1 MRVRL
6 VGKIDYFVEI
16 APTKSTNLFFLN
28 YFMKLNTLYEILN
41 NSVKNFS
48 ERIAFSLWRGASYTY
63 KQVSEKVAEVQELL
77 RSAGLKKGDKVVL
90 LSSNMPNWGVCY
102 FAITTG
108 GYTVVPVLPD
118 FTSADIDRIVDHSEA
133 KAMCVSDKLF
143 SKVSK
148 EVAEKLNIVIRTKNL
163 SVLSQNVKE
172 EGELTVPQPEDLA
185 AIIYTSGTTSQ
196 PKGVMLT
203 HYNLASQ
210 MWLIDPLFLVREDD
224 IFLSVLP
231 MAHTYECT
239 LGLILAFYHGSHVVY
254 LDKAPTVSVLLPAL
268 KEVRPT
274 IMLTVPL
281 IIEKI
286 FKGTVKKKFTS
297 SAFMSALYGVGFV
310 RRYLHRIA
318 GKKLTKTFGGRIRFF
333 GIGGSKLDGEVE
345 QFLLDAKFIYDIG
358 YGLTETA
365 PLLAGAVDG
374 MLRLGST
381 GPILKGI
388 EYRLENINEET
399 GIGELVVKS
408 PSQMKGYYKNPEAT
422 AAAFTEDGFF
432 RTGDL
437 CCFDEDGWLYIKGR
451 SKNMILGPSG
461 ENIYPEDIENVLN
474 SHVFISESVVTED
487 DGKLVA
493 LVHFDTDAIEAR
505 YAEMVDTW
513 HKKKHEFELF
523 KQDLMRDI
531 KQYVNERVNRYSKIS
546 EVVEEEQEFEKT
558 ATKKIRRFLYTG
570 KGKKEE

>member
-1 MRVRL
+1 
-6 VGKIDYFVEI
+6 
-16 APTKSTNLFFLN
+16 
-28 YFMKLNTLYEILN
+28 MKLNTLYEILN

-48 ERIAFSLWRGASYTY
+48 ERIAFSLWRGGSYTF
-63 KQVSEKVAEVQELL
+63 KQVGEKVAEVQELL

-102 FAITTG
+102 FAITSG

-118 FTSADIDRIVDHSEA
+118 FTSADLDRIVEHSEA

-143 SKVSK
+143 TKISK
-148 EVAEKLNIVIRTKNL
+148 EVSSKLNIIIRTKNL
-163 SVLSQNVKE
+163 SILSQNVKE
-172 EGELTVPQPEDLA
+172 EGELTIPQPEDLA

-203 HYNLASQ
+203 HYNLSSQ

-286 FKGTVKKKFTS
+286 FKGSVKKKFTS
-297 SAFMSALYGVGFV
+297 SALMSALYGVGFI
-310 RRYLHRIA
+310 RRKLHRLA
-318 GKKLTKTFGGRIRFF
+318 GKKLTKTFGGRVRFF
-333 GIGGSKLDGEVE
+333 GIGGSKLDSEVE
-345 QFLLDAKFIYDIG
+345 QFLLDANFIYDIG

-381 GPILKGI
+381 GPILDGI
-388 EYRLENINEET
+388 EYRLENVDEST

-408 PSQMKGYYKNPEAT
+408 PSQMVGYYKNPEAT
-422 AAAFTEDGFF
+422 AAVFTEDGFF

-474 SHVFISESVVTED
+474 QHVFISESLVTESE
-487 DGKLVA
+487 GKLVA
-493 LVHFDTDAIEAR
+493 LVHFDTEAIEAK
-505 YAEMVDTW
+505 YAEMVEKWNQT
-513 HKKKHEFELF
+513 KQGLENF
-523 KQDLMRDI
+523 KQELMKDI
-531 KQYVNERVNRYSKIS
+531 KQYVNDRVNRYSKIS

-558 ATKKIRRFLYTG
+558 ATKKIRRFLYAG
-570 KGKKEE
+570 GKKKSEDKQ

>member
-1 MRVRL
+1 
-6 VGKIDYFVEI
+6 
-16 APTKSTNLFFLN
+16 
-28 YFMKLNTLYEILN
+28 MKLNTLYEILN

-48 ERIAFSLWRGASYTY
+48 ERIAFSLWRGGSYTF
-63 KQVSEKVAEVQELL
+63 KQVGEKVAEVQNLL

-118 FTSADIDRIVDHSEA
+118 FTSADLDRIVEHSEA
-133 KAMCVSDKLF
+133 KAMCVSDKLYTKI
-143 SKVSK
+143 SP
-148 EVAEKLNIVIRTKNL
+148 EVADKLNIIIRTKNL

-203 HYNLASQ
+203 HYNLSSQ

-239 LGLILAFYHGSHVVY
+239 LGLILAFHHGAHVVY

-286 FKGTVKKKFTS
+286 FKGSVKKKFTS
-297 SAFMSALYGVGFV
+297 SAFMSALYGVGFI

-318 GKKLTKTFGGRIRFF
+318 GKKLAKTFGGRIRFF
-333 GIGGSKLDGEVE
+333 GIGGSKLDAEVE
-345 QFLLDAKFIYDIG
+345 QFLLDANVIYDIG

-365 PLLAGAVDG
+365 PLIAGMVDG

-388 EYRLENINEET
+388 EYRLENVDATT

-408 PSQMKGYYKNPEAT
+408 PSQMQGYYKNPEAT

-474 SHVFISESVVTED
+474 SHVFISESVVTEHE
-487 DGKLVA
+487 GKLVA
-493 LVHFDTDAIEAR
+493 LVHFDTEAIEAK
-505 YAEMVDTW
+505 YAEMVETW
-513 HKKKHEFELF
+513 HQKKHEFDLF

-531 KQYVNERVNRYSKIS
+531 KQYVNERVNRYSKVS

-558 ATKKIRRFLYTG
+558 ATKKIKRFLYTN
-570 KGKKEE
+570 KK

>member
-1 MRVRL
+1 
-6 VGKIDYFVEI
+6 
-16 APTKSTNLFFLN
+16 
-28 YFMKLNTLYEILN
+28 MKLNTLYEILN

-108 GYTVVPVLPD
+108 GYTAVPVLPD
-118 FTSADIDRIVDHSEA
+118 FTSADLDRIVEHSEA

-143 SKVSK
+143 TKISK
-148 EVAEKLNIVIRTKNL
+148 EVSAKMNIIVRTKNL

-210 MWLIDPLFLVREDD
+210 MWMIDPLFLVREDD

-268 KEVRPT
+268 AEVRPT

-286 FKGTVKKKFTS
+286 FKGKVKKTFTS
-297 SAFMSALYGVGFV
+297 NAFMAKLYGVGFI

-345 QFLLDAKFIYDIG
+345 QFLLDANFIYDVG

-365 PLLAGAVDG
+365 PLIAGMVDG
-374 MLRLGST
+374 MLRHGST

-388 EYRLENINEET
+388 EYRLENVNPET

-408 PSQMKGYYKNPEAT
+408 PSQMVGYYKNPEAT

-461 ENIYPEDIENVLN
+461 ENIYPEDIESVLN
-474 SHVFISESVVTED
+474 SHVFISESVVTESE
-487 DGKLVA
+487 GKLVA
-493 LVHFDTDAIEAR
+493 LVHCDTDAIEAK
-505 YAEMVDTW
+505 YSEMVDTW
-513 HKKKHEFELF
+513 HKKKHEFDLF
-523 KQDLMRDI
+523 KEDLMREI

-570 KGKKEE
+570 KGKKQE

>member
-1 MRVRL
+1 
-6 VGKIDYFVEI
+6 
-16 APTKSTNLFFLN
+16 
-28 YFMKLNTLYEILN
+28 MKLNTLYEILN

-118 FTSADIDRIVDHSEA
+118 FTSADLDRIVEHSEA

-143 SKVSK
+143 TKISK
-148 EVAEKLNIVIRTKNL
+148 EVSAKMNIVIRTKNL
-163 SVLSQNVKE
+163 SILSQNVKE
-172 EGELTVPQPEDLA
+172 EGELTIPQPEDLA
-185 AIIYTSGTTSQ
+185 ALIYTSGTTSA

-239 LGLILAFYHGSHVVY
+239 LGLILAFHHGAHVVY

-286 FKGTVKKKFTS
+286 YKGKVKKQFTS
-297 SAFMSALYGVGFV
+297 SGFMRALYGVGFI

-318 GKKLTKTFGGRIRFF
+318 GKKLAKTFGGRIRFF
-333 GIGGSKLDGEVE
+333 GIGGAKLDSEVE
-345 QFLLDAKFIYDIG
+345 QFLLESKFIYDIG

-365 PLLAGAVDG
+365 PLLAGAVDD
-374 MLRLGST
+374 MVRHGST

-388 EYRLENINEET
+388 EYRLENINDE

-408 PSQMKGYYKNPEAT
+408 PSQMQGYYKNPEAT
-422 AAAFTEDGFF
+422 ASAFTEDGFF

-437 CCFDEDGWLYIKGR
+437 CCFDKDGWLYIKGR

-474 SHVFISESVVTED
+474 SHVFISEALVTED
-487 DGKLVA
+487 NGKLVA
-493 LVHFDTDAIEAR
+493 LVHFDTEALEAR
-505 YAEMVDTW
+505 YADLVDTW
-513 HKKKHEFELF
+513 HKKKHEFTLF
-523 KQDLMRDI
+523 KEGLMNDI
-531 KQYVNERVNRYSKIS
+531 KQYVNERVNRYSKITD
-546 EVVEEEQEFEKT
+546 VVEQEEEFERT
-558 ATKKIRRFLYTG
+558 PSKKIRRFLYNS
-570 KGKKEE
+570 KGKKEQPKQE

>member
-1 MRVRL
+1 MT
-6 VGKIDYFVEI
+6 F
-16 APTKSTNLFFLN
+16 
-28 YFMKLNTLYEILN
+28 NTLHELVSH
-41 NSVKNFS
+41 SVANFS
-48 ERIAFSLWRGASYTY
+48 ERIAFAMIGGEEVSY
-63 KQVSEKVAEVQELL
+63 KEVGKRIETLQEQLL
-77 RSAGLKKGDKVVL
+77 NAGVGTGDRVVI
-90 LSSNMPNWGVCY
+90 LSSSMPNWGVSY
-102 FAITTG
+102 FAITTAG
-108 GYTVVPVLPD
+108 MVAVPILPD
-118 FTSADIDRIVDHSEA
+118 FTSDELDLIIAHSEA
-133 KAMCVSDKLF
+133 KAILVSDKLYT
-143 SKVSK
+143 KLSK
-148 EVAEKLNIVIRTKNL
+148 ETLERMNIVIRTKGLNII
-163 SVLSQNVKE
+163 SQRVKE
-172 EGELTVPQPEDLA
+172 RAEKSIPQPEDLA

-239 LGLILAFYHGSHVVY
+239 LGLILAFHHGAHVVY

-268 KEVRPT
+268 AEVRPT

-286 FKGTVKKKFTS
+286 FKGKVKKTFTS
-297 SAFMSALYGVGFV
+297 NAFMNALYGVGFI

-318 GKKLTKTFGGRIRFF
+318 GKKLAKTFGGRIRFF

-345 QFLLDAKFIYDIG
+345 QFLLDANFIYDIG

-365 PLLAGAVDG
+365 PLIAGMVDG
-374 MLRLGST
+374 MLRHGST
-381 GPILKGI
+381 GPILKDI
-388 EYRLENINEET
+388 EYRLENVDEKT
-399 GIGELVVKS
+399 GIGELVIKS
-408 PSQMKGYYKNPEAT
+408 PSQMVGYYKNPEAT

-451 SKNMILGPSG
+451 CKNMILGPSG

-474 SHVFISESVVTED
+474 SHVFISESLVTEEE
-487 DGKLVA
+487 GKLVA

-505 YAEMVDTW
+505 YAEMVETW
-513 HKKKHEFELF
+513 HKKKEEFARF
-523 KQDLMRDI
+523 KEELMRDI
-531 KQYVNERVNRYSKIS
+531 KQYVNERVNRYSKVS

-570 KGKKEE
+570 KGKKQE

>member
-1 MRVRL
+1 
-6 VGKIDYFVEI
+6 
-16 APTKSTNLFFLN
+16 
-28 YFMKLNTLYEILN
+28 MKLNTLYEILHE
-41 NSVKNFS
+41 SVKSFS
-48 ERIAFSLWRGASYTY
+48 ERIAFSLWRGGSYTY
-63 KQVSEKVAEVQELL
+63 KQVGEKVAEVQELL

-118 FTSADIDRIVDHSEA
+118 FTSSDIDRIVEHSEA

-143 SKVSK
+143 TKVSK
-148 EVAEKLNIVIRTKNL
+148 EVSAKLNIVIRTKNL
-163 SVLSQNVKE
+163 SVLSQNVKA
-172 EGELTVPQPEDLA
+172 EGEISVPQPEDLV

-203 HYNLASQ
+203 HYNLSSQ
-210 MWLIDPLFLVREDD
+210 MWLIDPLYLVREDD
-224 IFLSVLP
+224 VFLSVLP

-239 LGLILAFYHGSHVVY
+239 LGLILAFHHGAHVVY
-254 LDKAPTVSVLLPAL
+254 LDKAPTVSILLPAL

-274 IMLTVPL
+274 VMLTVPL

-286 FKGTVKKKFTS
+286 FKGTVKKKFT
-297 SAFMSALYGVGFV
+297 ANGFMRALYGVGFI

-318 GKKLTKTFGGRIRFF
+318 GKKLAKTFGGRLRFF
-333 GIGGSKLDGEVE
+333 GIGGSKLDTEVE
-345 QFLLDAKFIYDIG
+345 QFLLDAKAVYDIG

-365 PLLAGAVDG
+365 PLLAGAVDD
-374 MLRLGST
+374 MVRLGST

-388 EYRLENINEET
+388 EYRLENIDEES

-408 PSQMKGYYKNPEAT
+408 PSQMVGYYKNPEAT

-437 CCFDEDGWLYIKGR
+437 CCFDKDGWLYIKGR

-474 SHVFISESVVTED
+474 SHVFISESVVTEHE
-487 DGKLVA
+487 GKLVA

-505 YAEMVDTW
+505 YADMAETW
-513 HKKKHEFELF
+513 RKKKHEFALF
-523 KQDLMRDI
+523 KEDLMRDI
-531 KQYVNERVNRYSKIS
+531 KQYVNDRVNRYSKVS

-558 ATKKIRRFLYTG
+558 ATKKIRRYLYTG
-570 KGKKEE
+570 NGKKEE

>member
-1 MRVRL
+1 M
-6 VGKIDYFVEI
+6 
-16 APTKSTNLFFLN
+16 NL
-28 YFMKLNTLYEILN
+28 KTLYEILH
-41 NSVKNFS
+41 NSIKNFS
-48 ERIAFSLWRGASYTY
+48 ERIAFSLWRGGSYTF
-63 KQVSEKVAEVQELL
+63 KQVGEKVAEVQELL

-118 FTSADIDRIVDHSEA
+118 MTSADLDRIVEHSEA

-143 SKVSK
+143 TKISSEVSS
-148 EVAEKLNIVIRTKNL
+148 KLNIIIRTKNL

-172 EGELTVPQPEDLA
+172 EGEITTPQPEDLA
-185 AIIYTSGTTSQ
+185 AILYTSGTTSE

-210 MWLIDPLFLVREDD
+210 MWLIDPLFLVKEDD
-224 IFLSVLP
+224 VFLSVLP

-239 LGLILAFYHGSHVVY
+239 LGLILAFHHGAHVVY
-254 LDKAPTVSVLLPAL
+254 LDKAPTVSILLPAL
-268 KEVRPT
+268 KEIRPT

-286 FKGTVKKKFTS
+286 YKGKIKKQFTS
-297 SAFMSALYGVGFV
+297 NAFMRGLYGIGFI
-310 RRYLHRIA
+310 RRYLNRIA

-333 GIGGSKLDGEVE
+333 GIGGAKLDREVE
-345 QFLLDAKFIYDIG
+345 QFLLEAKSCYDIG

-365 PLLAGAVDG
+365 PLIAGAVDG

-388 EYRLENINEET
+388 EYRLEGVNED

-408 PSQMKGYYKNPEAT
+408 PSQMVGYYKNPEAT

-437 CCFDEDGWLYIKGR
+437 CSLDDDGWLYIKGR
-451 SKNMILGPSG
+451 CKNMILGPSG

-474 SHVFISESVVTED
+474 SHVFISESVVTEM

-493 LVHFDTDAIEAR
+493 LVNFDTEALEAK
-505 YAEMVDTW
+505 YSELVDSW
-513 HKKKHEFELF
+513 HKKKHSFILF
-523 KQDLMRDI
+523 KEELMRDI
-531 KQYVNERVNRYSKIS
+531 KKFVNERVNKNSTIS
-546 EVVEEEQEFEKT
+546 EVVEEEKGFEKT
-558 ATKKIRRFLYTG
+558 ATKKIRRFLYTQKDG
-570 KGKKEE
+570 KGTGENNTENIENAENTEAGDKA

>member
-1 MRVRL
+1 
-6 VGKIDYFVEI
+6 
-16 APTKSTNLFFLN
+16 
-28 YFMKLNTLYEILN
+28 MKLNTLYEILN

-48 ERIAFSLWRGASYTY
+48 ERIAFSLWRGGSYTF
-63 KQVSEKVAEVQELL
+63 KQVGEKVAEVQELL

-102 FAITTG
+102 FAITSG

-118 FTSADIDRIVDHSEA
+118 FTSADLDRIVEHSEA

-143 SKVSK
+143 TKISK
-148 EVAEKLNIVIRTKNL
+148 EVSSKLNIIIRTKNL
-163 SVLSQNVKE
+163 SILSQNVKE
-172 EGELTVPQPEDLA
+172 EGELTIPQPEDLA

-203 HYNLASQ
+203 HYNLSSQ

-286 FKGTVKKKFTS
+286 FKGSVKKKFTS
-297 SAFMSALYGVGFV
+297 SALMSALYGVGFI
-310 RRYLHRIA
+310 RRKLHRLA
-318 GKKLTKTFGGRIRFF
+318 GKKLTKTFGGRVRFF
-333 GIGGSKLDGEVE
+333 GIGGSKLDSEVE
-345 QFLLDAKFIYDIG
+345 QFLLDANFIYDIG

-381 GPILKGI
+381 GPILDGI
-388 EYRLENINEET
+388 EYRLENVDEST

-408 PSQMKGYYKNPEAT
+408 PSQMVGYYKNPEAT
-422 AAAFTEDGFF
+422 AAVFTEDGFF

-474 SHVFISESVVTED
+474 QHVFISESLVTESE
-487 DGKLVA
+487 GKLIA
-493 LVHFDTDAIEAR
+493 LVHFDTEAIEAK
-505 YAEMVDTW
+505 YAEMVEKWNQT
-513 HKKKHEFELF
+513 KQGLENF
-523 KQDLMRDI
+523 KQEIMKEI
-531 KQYVNERVNRYSKIS
+531 KQYVNDRVNRYSKIS

-558 ATKKIRRFLYTG
+558 ATKKIRRFLYAG
-570 KGKKEE
+570 GKKKSEDKQ

>member
-1 MRVRL
+1 
-6 VGKIDYFVEI
+6 
-16 APTKSTNLFFLN
+16 
-28 YFMKLNTLYEILN
+28 MKLNTLYEILH
-41 NSVKNFS
+41 NSVKSFS
-48 ERIAFSLWRGASYTY
+48 ERIAFSLWRGGSYTF

-90 LSSNMPNWGVCY
+90 LSSNMPNWGICY
-102 FAITTG
+102 FAVTTG
-108 GYTVVPVLPD
+108 GYTVVPVMPD
-118 FTSADIDRIVDHSEA
+118 FTSADLDRIVEHSEA

-143 SKVSK
+143 TKISK
-148 EVAEKLNIVIRTKNL
+148 EVSAKMNIVIRTKNL

-172 EGELTVPQPEDLA
+172 EGEITIPQPEDLA
-185 AIIYTSGTTSQ
+185 AIIYTSGTTSA

-210 MWLIDPLFLVREDD
+210 MWLIDPLFLVKEDD

-239 LGLILAFYHGSHVVY
+239 LGLILAFHHGAHVVY

-286 FKGTVKKKFTS
+286 YKGKVKKQFTS
-297 SAFMSALYGVGFV
+297 SGFMRALYGVGFI

-318 GKKLTKTFGGRIRFF
+318 GKKLAKTFGGRIRFF
-333 GIGGSKLDGEVE
+333 GIGGAKLDGEVE
-345 QFLLDAKFIYDIG
+345 QFLLESKFIYDIG

-365 PLLAGAVDG
+365 PLIAGAVDD
-374 MLRLGST
+374 MVRLGST

-388 EYRLENINEET
+388 EYRLENINDD

-408 PSQMKGYYKNPEAT
+408 PSQMQGYYKNPEAT
-422 AAAFTEDGFF
+422 AEAFTEDGFF

-437 CCFDEDGWLYIKGR
+437 CCFDKDGWLYIKGR

-474 SHVFISESVVTED
+474 SHVFISEALVTED
-487 DGKLVA
+487 NGKLVA
-493 LVHFDTDAIEAR
+493 LVHFDTEAIEAK
-505 YAEMVDTW
+505 YAEMVETW
-513 HKKKHEFELF
+513 HKKKHEFTLF
-523 KQDLMRDI
+523 KEELMRDI

-546 EVVEEEQEFEKT
+546 DVVEQEEEFERT
-558 ATKKIRRFLYTG
+558 PSKKIRRFLYSG
-570 KGKKEE
+570 KGKKDEQPKQE